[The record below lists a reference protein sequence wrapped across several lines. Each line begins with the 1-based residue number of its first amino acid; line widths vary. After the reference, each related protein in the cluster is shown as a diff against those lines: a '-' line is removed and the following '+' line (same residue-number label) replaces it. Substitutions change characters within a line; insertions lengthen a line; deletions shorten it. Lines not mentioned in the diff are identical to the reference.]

1 MSRILTGMRP
11 TGRMHIGHY
20 LSVLL
25 SDIEL
30 QEKHNCFFLVADLHV
45 LTTGYD
51 KTADIKDNIL
61 QMVSDWLAA
70 GMDPAKSTIF
80 IQSQVPIHFNL
91 YLMLSMITPT
101 GWLERN
107 PTVKDMV
114 RDLNLND
121 SIGHGLLGYPV
132 LQAADILAYKGE
144 LVPIGEDQR
153 PHLEIAREVA
163 RRFNNLYGETF
174 PEPKEYLRD
183 HTVIPGTDG
192 RKMSKSYDNG
202 IFLCDNTETIG
213 KKVSLM
219 VTDPQKVR
227 KSDPGRAEVC
237 SVYSFHKILK
247 TPDLEG
253 RVKACASG
261 ELGCVACKKEL
272 SSALDG
278 IIAPVREKR
287 EQYVT
292 KPDTVWDILDDGAKK
307 ASEFTNPIW
316 NEILSRMG
324 MKYGQS

>member
-25 SDIEL
+25 SDVEL
-30 QEKHNCFFLVADLHV
+30 QEKHDCYFLVADLHV
-45 LTTGYD
+45 LTTGYE
-51 KTADIKDNIL
+51 KTAEIKENIL
-61 QMVSDWLAA
+61 QMVADWLAA
-70 GMDPAKSTIF
+70 GMSPDKATIF
-80 IQSQVPIHFNL
+80 VQSHVPIHFNL

-114 RDLNLND
+114 RDLNLSD

-174 PEPKEYLRD
+174 PEPKEYLREF
-183 HTVIPGTDG
+183 TVIPGTDG

-202 IFLCDNTETIG
+202 IFLCDPAETIG
-213 KKVSLM
+213 KKVALM
-219 VTDPQKVR
+219 VTDAQKIR
-227 KSDPGRAEVC
+227 KNDPGRPEVC

-247 TPDLEG
+247 TPEIEA
-253 RVKACASG
+253 RAASCRAG
-261 ELGCVACKKEL
+261 ELGCVLCKKDL
-272 SSALDG
+272 SSCLDG
-278 IIAPVREKR
+278 IIAPIREKR
-287 EQYVT
+287 EQFASR
-292 KPDTVWDILDDGAKK
+292 PDMVWEILHEGAKK
-307 ASEFTNPIW
+307 ANKFTAPVW
-316 NEILSRMG
+316 DEVLSRMG